1 MKKFI
6 IAALAAIALMN
17 FPTAASARVASP
29 LVGNFSPRQEV
40 NFGYF
45 HKPHFK
51 FHKIHKFH
59 KFHKFPK
66 HVKHKVGTPGHSHSA
81 WGGYVA
87 GATICMVA
95 WPMINAAM
103 GNPEPTSEEMVQHV
117 AGCWFPPLAI
127 INFLQ
132 DQGAF

>member
-1 MKKFI
+1 MKKLI
-6 IAALAAIALMN
+6 LAALAAIALMN
-17 FPTAASARVASP
+17 IPTAASARFASP
-29 LVGNFSPRQEV
+29 LVGNIAPRQEV
-40 NFGYF
+40 NFGHYY
-45 HKPHFK
+45 KPHF
-51 FHKIHKFH
+51 KFH

-66 HVKHKVGTPGHSHSA
+66 HVKAKAGTPGHSHNA

-103 GNPEPTSEEMVQHV
+103 GNPEPTSDEMVRHV